1 MVTNVEVEVTSA
13 SSVRVSW
20 DILDIPE
27 IVNYRVYYSRTGQE
41 GENTTTVPS
50 SADSVEISGLL
61 TGEEYQ
67 FQVVAVADLDG
78 NLTVGQ
84 RSNSSVLEVVV
95 QGDLMF
101 VVMYVVVLVFM
112 HVLSDMGCPDFY
124 DYVDA
129 RCLGPIILGCY
140 F

>member
-84 RSNSSVLEVVV
+84 RSNSSVPEVVV

-129 RCLGPIILGCY
+129 RCPGPIISGCY